1 MNKYVGKYR
10 VDIERCTDTGDVIE
24 DAETYLRCV
33 SRNKGGKVYRWDEN
47 VLVCY
52 VESSISKA
60 KNMVKQIEERNVEV
74 IKLVEYADEA
84 DIHFYEKDL
93 DSIADIICITTS
105 GAKINPRSI
114 KNHPRK
120 EEIRQERFDSLSE
133 EEKEQ
138 LRLKGE
144 MLKSFR
150 KNDNN

>member
-1 MNKYVGKYR
+1 MNKYIGKYR
-10 VDIERCTDTGDVIE
+10 VDIERCPITGDVVE
-24 DAETYLRCV
+24 ETDTYLRCV
-33 SRNKGGKVYRWDEN
+33 ARNKGGKVYRWDEN
-47 VLVCY
+47 ILVCY
-52 VESSISKA
+52 VESSVSKA
-60 KNMVKQIEERNVEV
+60 KNMVEEIKERGLEV

-93 DSIADIICITTS
+93 DKIADIICITTN

-120 EEIRQERFDSLSE
+120 EEIRQEKYDSLSD